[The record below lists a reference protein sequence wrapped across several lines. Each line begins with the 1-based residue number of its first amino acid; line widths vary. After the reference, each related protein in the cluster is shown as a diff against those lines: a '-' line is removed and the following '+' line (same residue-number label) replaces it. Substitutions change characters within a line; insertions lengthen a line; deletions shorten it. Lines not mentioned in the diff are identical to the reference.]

1 MPAWRALAK
10 QAGARRKRV
19 GRPSAVDPAASA
31 VGTSEG
37 KPPRAALIFG
47 PITRPRYPAAPLP
60 RLATLSIA
68 INSPSRPSIALSG
81 TMLGPSEG
89 ARSGS

>member
-1 MPAWRALAK
+1 MRACHARAK
-10 QAGARRKRV
+10 EAGRKHVRL
-19 GRPSAVDPAASA
+19 PSAVDPAASA

-68 INSPSRPSIALSG
+68 INSLSRPSIALRG